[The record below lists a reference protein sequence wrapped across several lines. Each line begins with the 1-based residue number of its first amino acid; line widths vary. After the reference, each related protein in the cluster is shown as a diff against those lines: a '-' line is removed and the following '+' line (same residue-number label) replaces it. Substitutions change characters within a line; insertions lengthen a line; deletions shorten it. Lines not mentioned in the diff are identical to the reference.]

1 MAEIANNTEINEYF
15 NGNMTFCRTIIEE
28 KQQKVKELQ
37 KKLIEESSNM
47 TKIERKKI
55 QLDMKQCEKH
65 ITHYKKLLYSIYNTR
80 WR

>member
-15 NGNMTFCRTIIEE
+15 NGNMTFCRKIIEE
-28 KQQKVKELQ
+28 KQRKLEELQ
-37 KKLIEESSNM
+37 KELRNNGSNL

-65 ITHYKKLLYSIYNTR
+65 ISHYKKLLYSIYNTR